1 MCTKIG
7 RVFDHSAFFQPSS
20 LRYIPPGAM
29 PSYLSLLRRGVN
41 SQVVDRLVSDSGEK
55 YELCGVGTGS
65 CCLAFLDLLRFI
77 GAGEED

>member
-1 MCTKIG
+1 
-7 RVFDHSAFFQPSS
+7 
-20 LRYIPPGAM
+20 M
-29 PSYLSLLRRGVN
+29 PSYLSLLHRGVN